1 MTVTGQLLR
10 ILGAAIVLIA
20 VQFMP
25 LPARA
30 HIGHVHG
37 VSAHAAHLHHHA
49 PTASLSAKILA
60 PAMGVMVAGEL
71 RAAPQEVQDV
81 AVNCGICV
89 AGCCGAALAAT
100 SPTSIPPVARLR
112 DGDLEASIPGR
123 GREPDGLRRPP
134 RSFA

>member
-10 ILGAAIVLIA
+10 ILGAAIMLIA

-30 HIGHVHG
+30 HIGHGHG

-49 PTASLSAKILA
+49 PSLSAKILA

-89 AGCCGAALAAT
+89 AGCCGAALAAA

-112 DGDLEASIPGR
+112 DRDLEASIPGR